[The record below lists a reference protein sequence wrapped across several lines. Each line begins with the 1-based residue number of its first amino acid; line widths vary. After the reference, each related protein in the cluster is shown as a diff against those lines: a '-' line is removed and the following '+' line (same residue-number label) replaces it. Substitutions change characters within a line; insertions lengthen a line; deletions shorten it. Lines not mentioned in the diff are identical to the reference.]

1 MLLFSLDYYKYRF
14 SLYLWYVSRVTISD
28 FFSLATQVGYLRDSS
43 LAQSRSQLLVL
54 GQVLLVWGCGL
65 SVRLDTSFT
74 SSKQFSLSSSSFL
87 FFSVPISASTE
98 NACALRLIV
107 HGDRR
112 FSAMVT
118 NREDR
123 LRTRSSPE
131 VHLQQHLILHS
142 LSQNSPLQ
150 KLITT
155 GDVTKTLKTK
165 RQSI

>member
-1 MLLFSLDYYKYRF
+1 MVVVCFARNKP
-14 SLYLWYVSRVTISD
+14 ISYI
-28 FFSLATQVGYLRDSS
+28 AINQGIRYLRDSS
-43 LAQSRSQLLVL
+43 LTQSISQLLVL

-65 SVRLDTSFT
+65 SVRLDSSFT

-123 LRTRSSPE
+123 LDEKEKFTRSALATALNLAFLESE
-131 VHLQQHLILHS
+131 
-142 LSQNSPLQ
+142 
-150 KLITT
+150 
-155 GDVTKTLKTK
+155 
-165 RQSI
+165 